1 MLYINQNDYAHI
13 HYEHNLDHGG
23 VPPEKQNVKTAGCG
37 LCCVTMVINHLTTK
51 RFTIRDAVRIA
62 GKTGAN
68 RVHGS
73 RMRVMAPYLA
83 EKYNL
88 KYERTNSIAEAIACL
103 QRGGEVIALV
113 RGDRDGQ
120 MGLFTRIG
128 HYITLISYDGEEF
141 CILDPGYT
149 EENFKI
155 PERAAKVR
163 IEYPFTYCTPTI
175 IEEEA
180 DNEVAAYY
188 LFERAKN
195 TDTK

>member
-1 MLYINQNDYAHI
+1 MLYINQNNYEHI
-13 HYEHNLDHGG
+13 HYEHNLDGGG

-37 LCCVTMVINHLTTK
+37 LCCVTMVINHLTAK

-88 KYERTNSIAEAIACL
+88 NYQRTNSIDEAIQCL

-120 MGLFTRIG
+120 MGLFTHIG

-163 IEYPFTYCTPTI
+163 IEYPFTYCTPNI

-180 DNEVAAYY
+180 DNSVAAYY

-195 TDTK
+195 TTAK